1 MWTVYFYQISISTGA
16 TDSLDRLVYMTL
28 PVNVVDEEARICGC
42 YSLYNKESV
51 EACKENLFST
61 LIGYG
66 DFDAI

>member
-1 MWTVYFYQISISTGA
+1 M